1 MYPRKSVGHGD
12 EQWLQLET
20 QIESGKVSDN
30 CAGFEL
36 VWLEMGL
43 IDVGHTEA
51 YEVRGHISF
60 IHAVICDGKAIGLGG
75 ESLIG
80 SLLWAQM
87 HRRRRESRIG
97 CP

>member
-1 MYPRKSVGHGD
+1 MHEFHASVLGFVEQPERLFPWSSMYLHESVGHGD

-20 QIESGKVSDN
+20 QIKSGKVSDN

-43 IDVGHTEA
+43 VDVGHTEA

-60 IHAVICDGKAIGLGG
+60 IHAVICDGG
-75 ESLIG
+75 
-80 SLLWAQM
+80 
-87 HRRRRESRIG
+87 R
-97 CP
+97 